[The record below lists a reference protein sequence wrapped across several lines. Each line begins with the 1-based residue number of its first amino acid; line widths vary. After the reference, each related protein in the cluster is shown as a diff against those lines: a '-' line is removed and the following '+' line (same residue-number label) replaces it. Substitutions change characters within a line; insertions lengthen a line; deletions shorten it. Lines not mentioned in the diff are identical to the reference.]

1 MIVYPKLKMTLTLN
15 TVDAVSSNKELM
27 IRDNLSK
34 YVSTNYAGYFIL
46 AIENIL
52 EIGDTVAM
60 QRTSPIKYN
69 IKCIVEF
76 KARKIV
82 TDDQFSMAHGFIV
95 KSVLKIAS
103 SSSDECY
110 SISAINA
117 DEFMSATVIVMESGI
132 IDIGMTIPIRVLSS
146 QYPQNDINSISIN
159 GVLIEP
165 LFHDAIECKV
175 LAKDDNEKYGV
186 LYDEFIDYVN
196 NVKKLPRTQF
206 FVDLLYP
213 YKRQKKGK
221 YIVLYD
227 ALTNFKKCT
236 VSICDHHKSSN
247 LEFSIS
253 KKESLIEI
261 SFTTFVKEIL
271 AMGYKYWKNVE
282 RLAEVYESDE
292 MFDSHKTLWK
302 YFESRKK

>member
-1 MIVYPKLKMTLTLN
+1 MIVYPKLKMILTLN

-34 YVSTNYAGYFIL
+34 YINTNYAGYFIL
-46 AIENIL
+46 AIENVL

-60 QRTSPIKYN
+60 QGTSPITYN
-69 IKCIVEF
+69 IECIIEF
-76 KARKIV
+76 KTRKLV
-82 TDDQFSMAHGFIV
+82 QDDQFSMVHGFTV

-103 SSSDECY
+103 SSSNECY
-110 SISAINA
+110 SISATNE
-117 DEFMSATVIVMESGI
+117 DEFMSATVNVMESGI
-132 IDIGMTIPIRVLSS
+132 VDIGMTIPIRVLSS
-146 QYPQNDINSISIN
+146 QYPQNNINSISIN

-165 LFHDAIECKV
+165 LFHDAMECKV
-175 LAKDDNEKYGV
+175 LAKDDNEKCGV

-196 NVKKLPRTQF
+196 SVKKLPRTQF

-213 YKRQKKGK
+213 YKKQKKGK

-227 ALTNFKKCT
+227 ALADFKECT
-236 VSICDHHKSSN
+236 VAICDHHKSSD
-247 LEFSIS
+247 LEFSIL

-271 AMGYKYWKNVE
+271 AMGRKYWKNVE
-282 RLAEVYESDE
+282 RLAEIYESDD
-292 MFDSHKTLWK
+292 MFNSHKTLWK
-302 YFESRKK
+302 YFESKKK